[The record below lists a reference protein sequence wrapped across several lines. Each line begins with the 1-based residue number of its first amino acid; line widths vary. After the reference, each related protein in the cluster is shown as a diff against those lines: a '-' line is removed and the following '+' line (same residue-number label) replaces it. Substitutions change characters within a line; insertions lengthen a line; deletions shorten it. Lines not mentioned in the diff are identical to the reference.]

1 MDIEEAYGLIERK
14 EKVLVRY
21 FGGKSP
27 GAKRM
32 IAPIALVDDTKI
44 RARCYSSN
52 RVKEF
57 FVSKLVIANESDD
70 GLDSLYLD
78 PQQAAEF
85 STLEEVSAFYKDT
98 LESLGWGVEVGAEFR
113 VFGFFKNGRMRRTPS
128 ASISF
133 LIELGEELITDPN
146 LVLVSE
152 LATNKRPWCV
162 RAKGKKTTNFREL
175 NKAAQKFMEYVID
188 LDSTGK

>member
-1 MDIEEAYGLIERK
+1 MDIEEVCDLIERK

-27 GAKRM
+27 GAKRL
-32 IAPIALVDDTKI
+32 IAPIAIVDDVKV

-57 FVSKLVIANESDD
+57 FVGKLVMADESDD
-70 GLDSLYLD
+70 GLDGLYLA
-78 PQQAAEF
+78 PQPAKEF
-85 STLEEVSAFYKDT
+85 SSLDEVAAFYKDT
-98 LESLGWGVEVGAEFR
+98 LESLGWGVEVGAEFS

-133 LIELGEELITDPN
+133 LMEIGEEFITDPN
-146 LVLVSE
+146 LVSVSE

-175 NKAAQKFMEYVID
+175 SKAAQKFMEYVID